1 MDLQLDQLR
10 ALDATV
16 TEGTLE
22 AAARRLHITPS
33 AVSQRIKALEDSAGR
48 ILLRRTKP
56 VQPTESGLAMLRL
69 ARQIELLAGDTA
81 RELGDTDQLSDR
93 PIRIPIAVNA
103 DSLEAWV
110 MPALAR
116 ARAGVFYEIHREDE
130 EHTTSLLR
138 DGTVMAAITATA
150 TPVQGCTVQP
160 LGSMRYRPTANPEFV
175 RTWFADGPTAKAFAV
190 APVIH
195 FDRNDDLQFKLMRRH
210 SRKPLDPPCHYIP
223 SSTSFG
229 EAIRLGLG
237 WGMMPD
243 IQAADDLAAGHLVA
257 FDPRGVIDVPLYW
270 QQWRLDSPALR
281 AIADTIAEAAAAALR

>member
-10 ALDATV
+10 ALDAAV

-22 AAARRLHITPS
+22 AAARHLHVTPS
-33 AVSQRIKALEDSAGR
+33 AVSQRIKALEDAAGR

-69 ARQIELLAGDTA
+69 ARQIELLTGDTA
-81 RELGDTDQLSDR
+81 RELGDAEQPASR
-93 PIRIPIAVNA
+93 PTRIPIAVNA
-103 DSLEAWV
+103 DSLQTWV
-110 MPALAR
+110 MPALGR
-116 ARAGVFYEIHREDE
+116 ARAGVYFEIHREDE
-130 EHTTSLLR
+130 EHTTRLLR

-160 LGSMRYRPTANPEFV
+160 LGAMRYRPTASPEFV
-175 RTWFADGPTAKAFAV
+175 ETWFADGPTAKAFAV
-190 APVIH
+190 APVVQ
-195 FDRNDDLQFKLMRRH
+195 FDRNDDLQYKLMRRH

-223 SSTSFG
+223 SSTGFG
-229 EAIRLGLG
+229 AAIKLGMG

-243 IQAADDLAAGHLVA
+243 IQAADDLAAGRLVA

-270 QQWRLDSPALR
+270 QQWRLDSPTLR
-281 AIADTIAEAAAAALR
+281 AIADTIAHAAAAALR